1 MKKILTILTVIA
13 VMFTFS
19 FGSAFAADAPYANDT
34 VGKTVEQ
41 AIASVDFTKYLVK
54 DAATIDGYKT
64 TLIKATEKAKEYNAE
79 VIKAIEEFK
88 VNVAKIKTYDE
99 QKIELTKERVEA
111 STRIDNE
118 IIKLTDILTTELKDK
133 TDDALKQRYSTLT
146 FDINTYKDYLKA
158 KINKVEIVSNR
169 IIFDKPEVD
178 LKEATAQLDEI
189 KIVEITKDNEINIE
203 LFYEV
208 RDQLNKRPY
217 LIAEAERVAKVMAL
231 EVKSNTQTR
240 EYSDKA
246 IADVLASVKDKI
258 NVLEIIDSDTIK
270 TEMYDKAITVDA
282 ESVTDLE
289 TYKTTA
295 IASITTGSYSL
306 TNWSGASL
314 TAVTDIQKKYT
325 NYISSATSK
334 GLVDAYVSQAKAAM
348 ALYKTN
354 VQIKEDNDKLTNLDK
369 ENKELA
375 DKLAKLEL
383 DKKITNLVAAQTD
396 NLKCV
401 SQKTKAG
408 NIKITVK
415 NFDATEIIAN
425 EYTIK
430 YTYYRAIKRASNF
443 KVMKIKN
450 TKTYTNTSG
459 KKGVKYFYKVKI
471 SIFDKNGNLITTTKL
486 SDCKAAY
493 RVR

>member
-34 VGKTVEQ
+34 VGKAVEQ

-54 DAATIDGYKT
+54 DAKVIDGYKA
-64 TLIKATEKAKEYNAE
+64 TLITNTKAKTEYNAE
-79 VIKAIEEFK
+79 VIKAIEDFK
-88 VNVAKIKTYDE
+88 IDVAKIKTYDE
-99 QKIELTKERVEA
+99 QKVELTKAKTEA
-111 STRIDNE
+111 LTRIDNE
-118 IIKLTDILTTELKDK
+118 IIKLTDILATALKDK
-133 TDDALKQRYSTLT
+133 TDDASKQRYSTLT
-146 FDINTYKDYLKA
+146 SDINIYKDYLKA

-169 IIFDKPEVD
+169 IVFDKPEVD
-178 LKEATAQLDEI
+178 LNDATVQLDNI
-189 KIVEITKDNEINIE
+189 KAETDIE
-203 LFYEV
+203 KFYGK
-208 RDQLNKRPY
+208 RDELNYRPY
-217 LIAEAERVAKVMAL
+217 LIAEAERLAKVMAL
-231 EVKSNTQTR
+231 EVKDGTQVR
-240 EYSDKA
+240 KYSDKA
-246 IADVLASVKDKI
+246 IADVLASAKDAI
-258 NVLEIIDSDTIK
+258 NVLEIATPEDVK
-270 TEMYDKAITVDA
+270 TEMYDKITDVDA
-282 ESVTDLE
+282 ESVADLA
-289 TYKTTA
+289 TYKTAA

-306 TNWSGASL
+306 INWSGASL

-325 NYISSATSK
+325 NYINGATSK

-348 ALYKTN
+348 ALYKTD
-354 VQIKEDNDKLTNLDK
+354 VQIKEDNDKLTDLDK
-369 ENKELA
+369 ENKDLA

-408 NIKITVK
+408 NIKVTVK
-415 NFDATEIIAN
+415 NFDTTEIIAN
-425 EYTIK
+425 EYTVK
-430 YTYYRAIKRASNF
+430 YTYYRAAKKASNF
-443 KVMKIKN
+443 KIMKVKD

-471 SIFDKNGNLITTTKL
+471 SVFDKNGDLIAATKL
-486 SDCKAAY
+486 SDCKTAY

>member
-1 MKKILTILTVIA
+1 MKKILTILTIIA

-19 FGSAFAADAPYANDT
+19 FGSAFAANAPYANDT
-34 VGKTVEQ
+34 VGKAVEQ

-54 DAATIDGYKT
+54 DAKVIDGYKV
-64 TLIKATEKAKEYNAE
+64 TLIKATETKTEYDAE
-79 VIKAIEEFK
+79 VIKAIEDFK
-88 VNVAKIKTYDE
+88 IGIAKIKTYDE
-99 QKIELTKERVEA
+99 QKIELTKAKTEA
-111 STRIDNE
+111 STRVDNE
-118 IIKLTDILTTELKDK
+118 IIKLTDILTTALKDK
-133 TDDALKQRYSTLT
+133 TDDASKQKYSTLT
-146 FDINTYKDYLKA
+146 SDINIYKDYLKA
-158 KINKVEIVSNR
+158 KINKVEIISNR

-178 LKEATAQLDEI
+178 LEEATAQLDAIEVVETI
-189 KIVEITKDNEINIE
+189 KDDKINVEE
-203 LFYEV
+203 FYEV

-217 LIAEAERVAKVMAL
+217 LITEAERVAKVMAL
-231 EVKSNTQTR
+231 EVKDGTQTR
-240 EYSDKA
+240 LYSDKA
-246 IADVLASVKDKI
+246 IAEKLASVKDEI
-258 NVLEIIDSDTIK
+258 NVLTITAPEDVK
-270 TEMYDKAITVDA
+270 TEMYKATNVDT
-282 ESVTDLE
+282 ESNADLA

-325 NYISSATSK
+325 NYINGATSK
-334 GLVDAYVSQAKAAM
+334 GLVDVYVSQAKAAM
-348 ALYKTN
+348 AFYKTDA
-354 VQIKEDNDKLTNLDK
+354 QIKEDNDKLTDLDK

-408 NIKITVK
+408 NIKVTVK

-425 EYTIK
+425 DYTVK
-430 YTYYRAIKRASNF
+430 YTYYRAAKKASNF
-443 KVMKIKN
+443 KVMKVKD
-450 TKTYTNTSG
+450 TKSYTNTSG
-459 KKGVKYFYKVKI
+459 KKGIKYFYKVKI
-471 SIFDKNGNLITTTKL
+471 SVFDKNGDLITTTKL

>member
-19 FGSAFAADAPYANDT
+19 FGSAFAADAPYANDA
-34 VGKTVEQ
+34 VGKIVEQ
-41 AIASVDFTKYLVK
+41 TIANVDFTKYLVK
-54 DAATIDGYKT
+54 DAATIDSYKT

-99 QKIELTKERVEA
+99 QKIELTKERIEA

-118 IIKLTDILTTELKDK
+118 IIKLTDILTIELKDK
-133 TDDALKQRYSTLT
+133 TDDASKQRYSTLMS
-146 FDINTYKDYLKA
+146 DINIYKDYLKA
-158 KINKVEIVSNR
+158 KVNKVEIISNR

-178 LKEATAQLDEI
+178 LTEATTQLNAI
-189 KIVEITKDNEINIE
+189 KAETEVEK
-203 LFYEV
+203 FYTE
-208 RDQLNKRPY
+208 RDKLNKRPY
-217 LIAEAERVAKVMAL
+217 LIAEAERLAKVMAL
-231 EVKSNTQTR
+231 EVKPNTQTR
-240 EYSDKA
+240 KYSDKA
-246 IADVLASVKDKI
+246 IADALASVKDKI
-258 NVLEIIDSDTIK
+258 NILEITAPDTVK
-270 TEMYDKAITVDA
+270 TEMDKATTIDA

-295 IASITTGSYSL
+295 IASITTGPYSL

-348 ALYKTN
+348 ALYKTD
-354 VQIKEDNDKLTNLDK
+354 VQIKEDNDKLTNLNK

-486 SDCKAAY
+486 SDCQTAY

>member
-13 VMFTFS
+13 IMFTFN
-19 FGSAFAADAPYANDT
+19 FGSAFAADAPYVNDM

-54 DAATIDGYKT
+54 DAKIIDSYKII
-64 TLIKATEKAKEYNAE
+64 LIKATEKAKEYDAE

-99 QKIELTKERVEA
+99 QKVELTKAKAEA
-111 STRIDNE
+111 LTRIDNE
-118 IIKLTDILTTELKDK
+118 IFKLTDILTTVLKDK

-146 FDINTYKDYLKA
+146 SDINTYKDYLKA
-158 KINKVEIVSNR
+158 KINKIEIVSNR
-169 IIFDKPEVD
+169 IIFDKSEVD

-189 KIVEITKDNEINIE
+189 KIVEIIKDNEINTE

-217 LIAEAERVAKVMAL
+217 LITEAERVAKVMAL
-231 EVKSNTQTR
+231 EVKDGTQTR
-240 EYSDKA
+240 LYSDKA
-246 IADVLASVKDKI
+246 IADVLISVKDKI
-258 NVLEIIDSDTIK
+258 NVLEITTSDAVK
-270 TEMYDKAITVDA
+270 TEMDKATTIDA

-289 TYKTTA
+289 TYKTAA
-295 IASITTGSYSL
+295 IASITTGPYSL

-348 ALYKTN
+348 ALYKTD

-408 NIKITVK
+408 NIKVTVK

-425 EYTIK
+425 EYTVK
-430 YTYYRAIKRASNF
+430 YTYYRAAKKASNF

-486 SDCKAAY
+486 SDCQTAY

>member
-133 TDDALKQRYSTLT
+133 TDDALKQKYSTLT

-189 KIVEITKDNEINIE
+189 KIVEITKDNEINTE

-208 RDQLNKRPY
+208 RDQLN
-217 LIAEAERVAKVMAL
+217 
-231 EVKSNTQTR
+231 
-240 EYSDKA
+240 
-246 IADVLASVKDKI
+246 
-258 NVLEIIDSDTIK
+258 
-270 TEMYDKAITVDA
+270 
-282 ESVTDLE
+282 
-289 TYKTTA
+289 
-295 IASITTGSYSL
+295 
-306 TNWSGASL
+306 
-314 TAVTDIQKKYT
+314 
-325 NYISSATSK
+325 
-334 GLVDAYVSQAKAAM
+334 
-348 ALYKTN
+348 
-354 VQIKEDNDKLTNLDK
+354 
-369 ENKELA
+369 
-375 DKLAKLEL
+375 
-383 DKKITNLVAAQTD
+383 
-396 NLKCV
+396 
-401 SQKTKAG
+401 
-408 NIKITVK
+408 
-415 NFDATEIIAN
+415 
-425 EYTIK
+425 
-430 YTYYRAIKRASNF
+430 
-443 KVMKIKN
+443 
-450 TKTYTNTSG
+450 
-459 KKGVKYFYKVKI
+459 
-471 SIFDKNGNLITTTKL
+471 
-486 SDCKAAY
+486 
-493 RVR
+493 

>member
-1 MKKILTILTVIA
+1 MKKILTILTIIA

-34 VGKTVEQ
+34 VGKAVEQ
-41 AIASVDFTKYLVK
+41 AIANVDFTKYLVK
-54 DAATIDGYKT
+54 DAKVIDGYKA
-64 TLIKATEKAKEYNAE
+64 TLIEATKSETEYNAK
-79 VIKAIEEFK
+79 VIKAIEDFK
-88 VNVAKIKTYDE
+88 VDVANIKTYDA
-99 QKIELTKERVEA
+99 QKAELTKVKTETA
-111 STRIDNE
+111 TRIDNE
-118 IIKLTDILTTELKDK
+118 VIKLTDILTTELKDK

-146 FDINTYKDYLKA
+146 SDINTYKDYLKA

-169 IIFDKPEVD
+169 IVFDKPEVD
-178 LKEATAQLDEI
+178 LEEATVQLNNI
-189 KIVEITKDNEINIE
+189 KAETNVGD
-203 LFYEV
+203 FYEK
-208 RDQLNKRPY
+208 RDELNNRPY

-231 EVKSNTQTR
+231 EVKDGTQIR
-240 EYSDKA
+240 LYSDKA
-246 IADVLASVKDKI
+246 IADVLASVKDAI
-258 NVLEIIDSDTIK
+258 NVLEITTPEAVK
-270 TEMYDKAITVDA
+270 TEMYDKITDVDT
-282 ESVTDLE
+282 ESDADLA
-289 TYKTTA
+289 TYKTAA

-314 TAVTDIQKKYT
+314 TAVTDIQKKYAD
-325 NYISSATSK
+325 YINGATSK
-334 GLVDAYVSQAKAAM
+334 GLVDAYVAQAKAAM
-348 ALYKTN
+348 TLYKTDA
-354 VQIKEDNDKLTNLDK
+354 QIKEDNDKLTDLDK

-425 EYTIK
+425 DYTVK
-430 YTYYRAIKRASNF
+430 YTYYRAAKKASNF
-443 KVMKIKN
+443 KIMKVKN

-459 KKGVKYFYKVKI
+459 KKGVKYFYKVKV
-471 SIFDKNGNLITTTKL
+471 SIFDKNGELITTTKL
-486 SDCKAAY
+486 SDCKTAY
-493 RVR
+493 RVK

>member
-111 STRIDNE
+111 LTRIDNE
-118 IIKLTDILTTELKDK
+118 IIKLTDILITELKDK

-146 FDINTYKDYLKA
+146 SDINTYKDYLKA
-158 KINKVEIVSNR
+158 KINKIDIVSNR
-169 IIFDKPEVD
+169 IVFDKPEVD
-178 LKEATAQLDEI
+178 LNEATVQLNNI
-189 KIVEITKDNEINIE
+189 KAETSIGN
-203 LFYEV
+203 FYEK
-208 RDQLNKRPY
+208 RDELNYRPY
-217 LIAEAERVAKVMAL
+217 LIAEAERLAKVMAL
-231 EVKSNTQTR
+231 EVKDGTQVR
-240 EYSDKA
+240 KYSDKA
-246 IADVLASVKDKI
+246 IADVLASVKNAI
-258 NVLEIIDSDTIK
+258 NVLEIK
-270 TEMYDKAITVDA
+270 TPENVKIEMYDKVTTVDA
-282 ESVTDLE
+282 ESVADLAI
-289 TYKTTA
+289 YKTAA

-314 TAVTDIQKKYT
+314 TVVTDIQKKYT
-325 NYISSATSK
+325 DYINGATSK

-348 ALYKTN
+348 ALYKTDA
-354 VQIKEDNDKLTNLDK
+354 QIKEDNDKLTNLDK

-383 DKKITNLVAAQTD
+383 DKKITNLVSAQTD

-401 SQKTKAG
+401 SQKTKSG

-415 NFDATEIIAN
+415 NFDVTEIIAN

-443 KVMKIKN
+443 KIMKIKN

>member
-13 VMFTFS
+13 VIFTFS
-19 FGSAFAADAPYANDT
+19 FGSAFATDAPYVNDT
-34 VGKTVEQ
+34 VGKIVEQ
-41 AIASVDFTKYLVK
+41 TIASVDFTKYLVK
-54 DAATIDGYKT
+54 DATTIDGYKT
-64 TLIKATEKAKEYNAE
+64 TLIKATEKVKEYNAE

-88 VNVAKIKTYDE
+88 VNIAKIKTYDE
-99 QKIELTKERVEA
+99 QKIELTKERAEA

-118 IIKLTDILTTELKDK
+118 IIKLTDVLTTELKDK
-133 TDDALKQRYSTLT
+133 TDDASKQRYSTLT
-146 FDINTYKDYLKA
+146 SDINIYKDYLKA
-158 KINKVEIVSNR
+158 KVNKVEIISNR
-169 IIFDKPEVD
+169 IVFDKIEVD
-178 LKEATAQLDEI
+178 LTEATTQLNAIKAEI
-189 KIVEITKDNEINIE
+189 EVGK
-203 LFYEV
+203 FYTE
-208 RDQLNKRPY
+208 RDKLNKRPY
-217 LIAEAERVAKVMAL
+217 LIAEAERLAKVMAL
-231 EVKSNTQTR
+231 EVKSNTQIR
-240 EYSDKA
+240 KYSDKA
-246 IADVLASVKDKI
+246 IADALASVKDKI
-258 NVLEIIDSDTIK
+258 NVLEITAPDAVK
-270 TEMYDKAITVDA
+270 TEMDKATTIDA

-289 TYKTTA
+289 TYKTAA

-325 NYISSATSK
+325 NYISNATSK
-334 GLVDAYVSQAKAAM
+334 GLIDAYVSQAKTAM
-348 ALYKTN
+348 ALYKTDM
-354 VQIKEDNDKLTNLDK
+354 QIKEDNDKLTNLDK

-415 NFDATEIIAN
+415 NFDTTEIIAN
-425 EYTIK
+425 EYTVK
-430 YTYYRAIKRASNF
+430 YTYYRATKRASNF
-443 KVMKIKN
+443 KIMKIKD

-459 KKGVKYFYKVKI
+459 KKDVKYFYKVKI
-471 SIFDKNGNLITTTKL
+471 SVFDKNGNLIATTKL